1 MRLTWRHW
9 LFAGAAVIAGLAMG
23 EAGRLGSPDTARST
37 GVERQSPA

>member
-9 LFAGAAVIAGLAMG
+9 LFAGVAVLAGFALG
-23 EAGRLGSPDTARST
+23 EAGRLANPDAARST